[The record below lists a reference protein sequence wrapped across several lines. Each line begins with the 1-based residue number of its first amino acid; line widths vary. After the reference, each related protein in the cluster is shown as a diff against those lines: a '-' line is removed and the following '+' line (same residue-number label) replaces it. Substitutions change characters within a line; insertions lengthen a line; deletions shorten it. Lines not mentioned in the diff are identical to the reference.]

1 MEAVYSRKSCM
12 VIMHG
17 RSFITPGCSRAHA
30 METRDFT
37 AYACHARQSA
47 DPNLV
52 FPAALHCSHYITAGN
67 SEAARAWH

>member
-12 VIMHG
+12 VIMAEASSPPDVHV
-17 RSFITPGCSRAHA
+17 AHA
-30 METRDFT
+30 